1 MIYHIYFQTV
11 GPEMFMY
18 KYIMDHA
25 GKRFDALAMQGC
37 RLDYES
43 YLGHKIHDSV
53 DDTFI
58 FITTESG
65 QRLKFEQFVKDY
77 ELKDLIV
84 EEQLITN
91 HNYPEQAK
99 NLRLT
104 IMQSKDHFQR
114 KEKKDGG

>member
-1 MIYHIYFQTV
+1 MIYHIYFMPI
-11 GPEMFMY
+11 GPRHFMY
-18 KYIMDHA
+18 KYIKDYA
-25 GKRFDALAMQGC
+25 GARFDDLANQGC

-43 YLGHKIHDSV
+43 YLSHKIHDSV

-65 QRLKFEQFVKDY
+65 QKDKFERFVKDY

-91 HNYPEQAK
+91 HNYPDQPK

-114 KEKKDGG
+114 KESKD